1 MHRRASVLCGRKR
14 LHRSEKA
21 KSFGKLLLSSGK
33 EVIIEKV
40 EVETLT
46 EAETTYNFE
55 VADFHTYYVSEK
67 AVLIHN
73 KCKYYELL
81 TDIKEGWK
89 DYKIVIQFPIERS
102 KYYQIKERFVNKI
115 YQCCIYRG
123 LVEYQDILD
132 EEIG

>member
-1 MHRRASVLCGRKR
+1 MVERAFNRQQRRL
-14 LHRSEKA
+14 
-21 KSFGKLLLSSGK
+21 
-33 EVIIEKV
+33 
-40 EVETLT
+40 
-46 EAETTYNFE
+46 
-55 VADFHTYYVSEK
+55 
-67 AVLIHN
+67 
-73 KCKYYELL
+73 
-81 TDIKEGWK
+81 K

>member
-1 MHRRASVLCGRKR
+1 MTKDKLKRIIKR
-14 LHRSEKA
+14 LSYILTMLKE
-21 KSFGKLLLSSGK
+21 GK
-33 EVIIEKV
+33 EEKYVYIGHRKERIEIDGDVKAVIKIIEEIIENEK
-40 EVETLT
+40 T
-46 EAETTYNFE
+46 EWL
-55 VADFHTYYVSEK
+55 K
-67 AVLIHN
+67 
-73 KCKYYELL
+73 ELL